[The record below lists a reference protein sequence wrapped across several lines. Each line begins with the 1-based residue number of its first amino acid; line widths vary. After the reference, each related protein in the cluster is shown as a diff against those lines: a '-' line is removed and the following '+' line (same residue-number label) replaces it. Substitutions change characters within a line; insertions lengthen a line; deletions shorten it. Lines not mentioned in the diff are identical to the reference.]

1 MQPTQCVG
9 PPYDRS
15 VCSRCRKSACTTRP
29 NSAAAQ
35 VHQRAF
41 WSTPQKVAGTYATL
55 LACMHLGSMPYRSKQ
70 FWGRA
75 FSFSPD
81 GLSEEMAEDRPAF
94 SPHQL
99 SGPLG
104 VRPATAAE
112 STLPGTTA
120 NLPSGKDHSS
130 RFRPYPVRA
139 HVNDLRFQ
147 LRSHPALPPCPRLSV
162 ANQRPACPVDPFS
175 CPLPKPPW
183 QSPSQVEPPEPA
195 ASSGSLTS
203 EHVSSLTGR

>member
-1 MQPTQCVG
+1 M
-9 PPYDRS
+9 
-15 VCSRCRKSACTTRP
+15 

-41 WSTPQKVAGTYATL
+41 WSTPQKVACTYATL

-112 STLPGTTA
+112 STSPGTTA
-120 NLPSGKDHSS
+120 KANPELGLPSGKDHSS

-147 LRSHPALPPCPRLSV
+147 LRSHPALPPCPRHQGAQL
-162 ANQRPACPVDPFS
+162 
-175 CPLPKPPW
+175 K
-183 QSPSQVEPPEPA
+183 
-195 ASSGSLTS
+195 S
-203 EHVSSLTGR
+203 ELREGTG